1 MTMHSYDVVIIGGG
15 AAGLSAAKKCYD
27 LGIKNI
33 VVIERDNTLGGIL
46 NQCIHNGF
54 GLHEFKEQLSGPEY
68 ASRFIEM
75 LKDTN
80 VVIKNNTMV
89 TNISKDKKIT
99 YVNEIE
105 GYQII
110 ETKTIIFTVG
120 CYERNA
126 GSIQLPGDRPS
137 GVYSAGT
144 AQKYLN
150 IDGYLVGKKVFIL
163 GSGDIGLIMARRMT
177 LEGAKVL
184 GVAEIM
190 PYSNGLNRN
199 IVQCLNDFDI
209 PLYLSSTVT
218 KVIGKE
224 KLERIELSKVDENL
238 KVIPNTEQYFDVDT
252 LLLSVGLTP
261 ATDLLTNLGLKI
273 HPRTKGPYVNE
284 HNETLIPGIF
294 VAGNGLHVHD
304 LVDYVTMEARD
315 AAIGAYCYLNN
326 KLHYDNQSIL
336 VEAKNGIGYVL
347 PQRINY
353 LNIANYFTI
362 KFRVSKPMKNV
373 NIIIKCDGKVIKSI
387 RKINI
392 IPSEMENIKLS
403 KDLLSENTTTLSVEM
418 KKVQ

>member
-1 MTMHSYDVVIIGGG
+1 MNNYDVVIIGGG
-15 AAGLSAAKKCYD
+15 SAGLAAAKKCYD
-27 LGIKNI
+27 LGIKSI
-33 VVIERDNTLGGIL
+33 LVLEKDRDLGGIL

-75 LKDTN
+75 LKDTDIE
-80 VVIKNNTMV
+80 VKTNTMV
-89 TNISKDKKIT
+89 SEVSKDKHII

-105 GYQII
+105 GYQEIVA
-110 ETKTIIFTVG
+110 KTIIFTVG

-150 IDGYLVGKKVFIL
+150 IEGYLVGKKVFIL

-177 LEGAKVL
+177 LEGAHVL

-199 IVQCLNDFDI
+199 IVQCLNDFNI
-209 PLYLSSTVT
+209 PLYLSHTVT
-218 KVIGKE
+218 KVIGKK
-224 KLERIELSKVDENL
+224 KLERIELSEVDANFKV
-238 KVIPNTEQYFDVDT
+238 VPNTQKYFDVDT

-261 ATDLLTNLGLKI
+261 ATDLLTNLGLTM
-273 HPRTKGPYVNE
+273 HPRTKGPIVNE

-294 VAGNGLHVHD
+294 AAGNGLHVHD
-304 LVDYVTMEARD
+304 LVDYVTLEARD
-315 AAIGAYCYLNN
+315 AALGAYRYLNN
-326 KLHYDNQSIL
+326 ELHYDENTIA

-347 PQRINY
+347 PQRVNY
-353 LNIANYFTI
+353 KNII
-362 KFRVSKPMKNV
+362 DGISLKFRVAKPLKNV
-373 NIIIKCDGKVIKSI
+373 DIIIKCDDNVIKRI
-387 RKINI
+387 RKLSV
-392 IPSEMENIKLS
+392 IPSEMENIKID
-403 KDLLSENTTTLSVEM
+403 KKLLDSNARHISVE
-418 KKVQ
+418 VEERL

>member
-1 MTMHSYDVVIIGGG
+1 MTMHNYDVVIIGGG
-15 AAGLSAAKKCYD
+15 AAGLAAAKKCYD
-27 LGIKNI
+27 LGIKDI
-33 VVIERDNTLGGIL
+33 VVIERDFALGGIL

-105 GYQII
+105 GYQVI
-110 ETKTIIFTVG
+110 EAKTIIFTVG

-238 KVIPNTEQYFDVDT
+238 KVIPNTQQYFDVDT
-252 LLLSVGLTP
+252 LLLSIGLTP
-261 ATDLLTNLGLKI
+261 ATDLLTSLGLKI

-304 LVDYVTMEARD
+304 LVDYVTMEARES
-315 AAIGAYCYLNN
+315 AIGAYCYLNN
-326 KLHYDNQSIL
+326 LLHYENKNIL
-336 VEAKNGIGYVL
+336 VEARSGIGYVL

-353 LNIANYFTI
+353 LNISEYFTI

-373 NIIIKCDGKVIKSI
+373 DIVIKCDDVVVKRIK
-387 RKINI
+387 KLNI

-403 KDLLSENTTTLSVEM
+403 KDLISNDTSTITVE
-418 KKVQ
+418 VEGL